1 MESSSLID
9 TFLAMLLRFE
19 LGTGDAKGVVRD
31 SEDLTVDVDTE
42 VLATLR
48 LRDPDNLTA

>member
-9 TFLAMLLRFE
+9 TFLAMLLRLE
-19 LGTGDAKGVVRD
+19 LGTGDAEGVVRD

>member
-1 MESSSLID
+1 MID

-19 LGTGDAKGVVRD
+19 LGTGDAEGVMRD

-42 VLATLR
+42 VLAALG